1 MRNRMYTAMLA
12 LTLLVGAAI
21 APLTARPNAEAAVD
35 SLNRTVQL
43 VTTGTVITATGTG
56 SAALG
61 FGPADLLRATISCP
75 TVSGTTPSATFKV
88 QDSIDGIVWND
99 LITFTALTAVGSQTV
114 NYAEV
119 RGTTAQA
126 FGDSLR
132 AAYTVTGTTPS
143 FTCGLTVF
151 AEA

>member
-1 MRNRMYTAMLA
+1 MRNRMYTAILA
-12 LTLLVGAAI
+12 LTLLVGAVLG
-21 APLTARPNAEAAVD
+21 PLASRPDAEAAIN
-35 SLNRTVQL
+35 SFNRTVQL
-43 VTTGTVITATGTG
+43 VPTGTVITATGNGTV
-56 SAALG
+56 ALG
-61 FGPADLLRATISCP
+61 FGAADLLRASISCP

-99 LITFTALTAVGSQTV
+99 LISFTALTAAGSQTL

-126 FGDSLR
+126 FGDQLR
-132 AAYTVTGTTPS
+132 ANYTVTGTTPS

-151 AEA
+151 AEG

>member
-1 MRNRMYTAMLA
+1 MRTRLYTLGLA
-12 LTLLVGAAI
+12 LMLLAGAAL
-21 APLTARPNAEAAVD
+21 APLASRSDASAAVD

-43 VTTGTVITATGTG
+43 VATGTVITATGNST
-56 SAALG
+56 AVAG

-75 TVSGTTPSATFKV
+75 TVTGTTPSATFIV
-88 QDSIDGIVWND
+88 QDSIDGIVWNN
-99 LITFTALTAVGSQTV
+99 LMSFTALTAAGSQTL

-126 FGDSLR
+126 FGDQLR
-132 AAYTVTGTTPS
+132 ANYTVTGTTPS

-151 AEA
+151 AEG